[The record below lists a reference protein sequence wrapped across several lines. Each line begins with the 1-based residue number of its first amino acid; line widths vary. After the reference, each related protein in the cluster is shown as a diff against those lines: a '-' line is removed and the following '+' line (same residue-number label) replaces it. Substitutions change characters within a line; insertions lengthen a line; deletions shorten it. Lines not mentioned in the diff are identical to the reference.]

1 MSKTWEEHQNLLAEL
16 DRQRNEREAREA
28 RERQEAEDAPL
39 QERALELAKSTVD
52 LTRYRNERN
61 LMLFPFCSTAKTK
74 RVKGIRYVSADGRRW
89 LEVTANHDYGMAKI
103 WDFDILRF
111 ALSKAGEIALQVGYF
126 PNSIE
131 FSGYECLKALKRSH
145 QGKNYRWLRE
155 AITRMCLTGYR
166 GNIFREDEKTTEI
179 FTLIQA
185 VYEDKTGK
193 LEKVRLTFNE
203 RIIDSV
209 KFFRGLLSIN
219 SDIINEEAGIKKRL
233 LELVT
238 VSMGKG
244 SNWIVGLERLQAL
257 CAHEGTLKRF
267 KYELKQYTLPWKVTF
282 SRGLNSSENVTFTA
296 KEVTS
301 SSVIKSA
308 DEHAPD
314 TEP

>member
-1 MSKTWEEHQNLLAEL
+1 MSKSWEEHQQLLFEL
-16 DRQRNEREAREA
+16 DQKKIEREAREA
-28 RERQEAEDAPL
+28 RERQEAQDAPL
-39 QERALELAKSTVD
+39 RERALQLAQSPVD

-74 RVKGIRYVSADGRRW
+74 RLKGIRYVSADGNRW

-126 PNSIE
+126 PNVVE

-155 AITRMCLTGYR
+155 GITRMCLTGYR
-166 GNIFREDEKTTEI
+166 GNIFREDEKTTEV

-185 VYEDKTGK
+185 SYEDKTGK
-193 LEKVRLTFNE
+193 LEKIRLTFNE
-203 RIIDSV
+203 RIIDSI
-209 KFFRGLLSIN
+209 KLFRGLLSIN
-219 SDIINEEAGIKKRL
+219 PDIINEEAGIKKRL

-238 VSMGKG
+238 VSMGKD
-244 SNWIVGLERLQAL
+244 SNWTVGLERLQAL

-267 KYELKQYTLPWKVTF
+267 KYELKQYILPWKVTF
-282 SRGLNSSENVTFTA
+282 GRSFNSSENVTFTT
-296 KEVTS
+296 KEATS
-301 SSVIKSA
+301 SS
-308 DEHAPD
+308 
-314 TEP
+314 TN